1 MAITQVYVD
10 PAIAGNSGTG
20 TIGDPYGDLQYA
32 LNTKARDAVNGDQ
45 FNVKAGTAEFGAIS
59 LATYG
64 TPTYAAPL
72 VIRGY
77 TAAANDGG
85 RATLDGSGAAIINEV
100 KDFIHLIDLRFT
112 NCGATTPVTIRHYC
126 LVEGCQFD
134 TATGN
139 QFMYIQR
146 QSQVLGCY
154 FVGSPAA
161 RALYCDSASVR
172 NCYFKVDTGFPA
184 IWTVNVARP
193 FSAFGNV
200 ILLTHASG
208 KGILLEDGYNMVAN
222 NCIIKT
228 AASAASMYGI
238 SAGANVDGLE
248 VWNNIIVG
256 FNGTTNTG
264 ILSAVKPILVGY
276 NAFYNNTANE
286 SYASDPVLDLG
297 GDVALAADPFVDA
310 ANGDFSLTAAAKA
323 ALRGVGWPASYLGA
337 HANTDGHITIGAIQY
352 GEAEAGGGGGP
363 VIGSRIIRGLGAV

>member
-32 LNTKARDAVNGDQ
+32 LNTQARDAANGDQ
-45 FNVKAGTAEFGAIS
+45 FNIKVGTSEFGAIS
-59 LATYG
+59 LTTYG

-77 TAAANDGG
+77 TATANDGG
-85 RATLDGSGAAIINEV
+85 RATLDGSGAAIINEA
-100 KDFIHLIDLRFT
+100 KDFINLIDLRFT
-112 NCGATTPVTIRHYC
+112 NCGANTPVTIRHYC

-134 TATGN
+134 SATGN

-146 QSQVLGCY
+146 QSVVDRCY

-172 NCYFKVDTGFPA
+172 GCYFNIASGVPA
-184 IWTVNVARP
+184 IYTVNTARP

-208 KGILLEDGYNMVAN
+208 RGIYLDDGYNMVAN
-222 NCIIKT
+222 NVIYSS
-228 AASAASMYGI
+228 AASAANMFGI
-238 SAGANVDGLE
+238 SAGANVDSLE

-256 FNGTTNTG
+256 FEGATNVG
-264 ILSAVKPILVGY
+264 ILSEVKPILVGH

-286 SYASDPVLDLG
+286 SYTVDPVLDLG
-297 GDVALAADPFVDA
+297 GDVALAADPFTDA
-310 ANGDFSLTAAAKA
+310 ANGDFSLTAAGKT
-323 ALRGVGWPASYLGA
+323 ALRGVGWPGAYLGA
-337 HANTDGHITIGAIQY
+337 HANTDGHITIGALQY
-352 GEAEAGGGGGP
+352 GEAEAGGGGMLKAEK
-363 VIGSRIIRGLGAV
+363 RGGKQ